1 MFLFARC
8 CLMMLGGLPQVEKMQ
23 QPDYDDMYTIVF
35 FLRLLLLESWQFVFK
50 RVCNF
55 KNMKKM

>member
-1 MFLFARC
+1 MMF
-8 CLMMLGGLPQVEKMQ
+8 GGLPQVEKMQ